1 MKDFIIKESKI
12 DLITSIICVIIGL
25 ILALMPAETLNFIT
39 YIIEGVFIL
48 IGTITIF
55 NFLKVDSKKDI
66 LSIGFIQGVACILI
80 AIFLII
86 NPTLLV
92 SILPICIGIWMV
104 IGSLKKLQLIFKL
117 GSVDVKVNF
126 WYIMLAILMLTIG
139 IVAIVNPFE
148 TAMFIV
154 RMLGIGIACYSMLD
168 LIENISILR
177 AIKKEG

>member
-12 DLITSIICVIIGL
+12 DLTTSIICILLGL
-25 ILALMPAETLNFIT
+25 ILALMPGETLNFIT

-48 IGTITIF
+48 VGAITII
-55 NFLKVDSKKDI
+55 NFLKVNSKQDI

-92 SILPICIGIWMV
+92 SILPICIGIWMI

-117 GSVDVKVNF
+117 GSVNVKVNF
-126 WYIMLAILMLTIG
+126 WYIILAILMLTIG
-139 IVAIVNPFE
+139 IIAVINPFE
-148 TAMFIV
+148 TAIFIV
-154 RMLGIGIACYSMLD
+154 RMLGIGIVSYALLD
-168 LIENISILR
+168 FFENISILN
-177 AIKKEG
+177 AMKKI